1 MVKTITIYPTKDT
14 YVMKSKPNDNFGDN
28 TTLILN
34 DSLNGAAYIFFP
46 LSGLE
51 HKTIKGNARVSL
63 YVTDMTGDDT
73 IASWVIEEE
82 WQEKTLTWNLSQGI
96 SKRKLNKKKAVWNTG
111 YHDIEVDNI
120 EIQAYVDG
128 SKPYYG
134 FAFTSDWK
142 GHFIDV
148 NSREASTNKPYL
160 TLVYED
166 TPPSI
171 PTSLYPD
178 GLNLDARGVIRF
190 SWKHNSEEKKI
201 QKGYVLKYSIDNG
214 LNWVTIEKTTSN
226 QYYDMPANTLPTT
239 ATVIWEL
246 ETIDEIDGEYYS
258 SPVATAKFN
267 TAITP
272 QKAPTLTSPLSGY
285 LDGSKPIVFRWNF
298 VGGTAEDKQGKY
310 DLQYSLNQG
319 VSWVTITNSSNQEE
333 HILPENTFRSG
344 NIYWRVRTYNT
355 YGDVSPYSEIGSFYV
370 INSPPMPQIT
380 DVTNNARPVITWN
393 SIEQQI
399 YELQIL
405 KNDGVIF
412 ETGSIPSESDRSYK
426 LPMFLGDGEYLARLR
441 VMNEYSLSSPWVEYM
456 FIISTTKPQKPI
468 IRLFSSEYSIV
479 IRTEETSLR
488 TLVYRDDKMIGEIKE
503 GYFEDYT
510 GENRKEYK
518 YFIRAVDENDN
529 FNDSDIKIGKC
540 RFRDNTLALAS
551 KPNDFIKLRYG
562 FNSEPQ
568 KSTKVGNVGSLI
580 YFDGRKYPAT
590 EFTEFK
596 EHAKT
601 LSFFLRDK
609 RELDNLIELI
619 DKKQT
624 LLYRDSEGENIYG
637 TIFSIDYEKTTFGYD
652 VSFTITKTSDYY
664 D

>member
-1 MVKTITIYPTKDT
+1 MASYEKTVNLITTTFAGKIVDT
-14 YVMKSKPNDNFGDN
+14 NTMTIRSRHVERLDFGRGEIPYN
-28 TTLILN
+28 
-34 DSLNGAAYIFFP
+34 
-46 LSGLE
+46 
-51 HKTIKGNARVSL
+51 KTIKNIILNVYQKTGITQVIDFEFAGNEVEVDLRQGWNTVIFDDISVKSSL
-63 YVTDMTGDDT
+63 TTHMIYVTN
-73 IASWVIEEE
+73 AEE
-82 WQEKTLTWNLSQGI
+82 NI
-96 SKRKLNKKKAVWNTG
+96 
-111 YHDIEVDNI
+111 DIEIYTHNSI
-120 EIQAYVDG
+120 Y
-128 SKPYYG
+128 KPY
-134 FAFTSDWK
+134 AIIT
-142 GHFIDV
+142 
-148 NSREASTNKPYL
+148 
-160 TLVYED
+160 YED
-166 TPPSI
+166 TPPKN
-171 PTSLYPD
+171 PLSLYP
-178 GLNLDARGVIRF
+178 NNTTVNARNIIRF
-190 SWKHNSEEKKI
+190 SWTHRSNEDLK
-201 QKGYVLKYSIDNG
+201 QKGFTLQYSING
-214 LNWVTIEKTTSN
+214 GSTWTTITRTTSN
-226 QYYDMPANTLPTT
+226 QYYDMPVETLPLAGEILWRVKTLDGNG
-239 ATVIWEL
+239 L
-246 ETIDEIDGEYYS
+246 ES
-258 SPVATAKFN
+258 SYTNAKFN
-267 TAITP
+267 TAVVP
-272 QKAPTLTSPLSGY
+272 QKAPALTSPLSGY

-319 VSWVTITNSSNQEE
+319 TSWVTITNSSNQEE
-333 HILPENTFRSG
+333 HIIPENTFRSG

-380 DVTNNARPVITWN
+380 DVTNNARPIITWN

-426 LPMFLGDGEYLARLR
+426 LPMFLDDGEYLARLR

-518 YFIRAVDENDN
+518 YFIRVVDENDN

-580 YFDGRKYPAT
+580 YFDGRKYPVT

-601 LSFFLRDK
+601 LSFFLRGK